1 MKSSPRSWRCFPLK
15 ANKHHGIVVFSTLV
29 EVFPVPTTVGCSHV
43 SLLHARG
50 GVSQTDDQLE
60 ITIESSP
67 RSWRCFPNLTTEQE
81 AEVVFST
88 LVEVFLNIK
97 SLRQLGCSL
106 LHARGGVSG
115 VALLLF
121 APVVSSPRSWRC
133 FSTDGDKCGFVSVF
147 STLVEVFPIF
157 SLSLL
162 TPIVF
167 STLVEVFLSKGSPAD
182 TPVSLLH
189 ARGGVSTI
197 KWTSCREL
205 KSSPRSWRCFL
216 SKHKA

>member
-1 MKSSPRSWRCFPLK
+1 MEVFLAESTVLEFVDGLLHARGGVSIELVYYTTCLLSSPRSWRCFHRLSVCYQRKPVFSTLVEVFPKRIGSLNKPLRLLHARGGVSKKALLQGLLVKSSPRSWRCFPLK

-106 LHARGGVSG
+106 LHARGGVS
-115 VALLLF
+115 
-121 APVVSSPRSWRC
+121 
-133 FSTDGDKCGFVSVF
+133 
-147 STLVEVFPIF
+147 I
-157 SLSLL
+157 
-162 TPIVF
+162 
-167 STLVEVFLSKGSPAD
+167 AD
-182 TPVSLLH
+182 
-189 ARGGVSTI
+189 
-197 KWTSCREL
+197 
-205 KSSPRSWRCFL
+205 F
-216 SKHKA
+216 